1 MTALKKYARLE
12 AAGLWRPDAET
23 QRREVIVSIGE
34 ATLVITNMKDQPL
47 THWSLAAIERANPGQ
62 TPAIYHPDG
71 DPDET
76 LELGEDETQMV
87 KAIETLRNAISRT
100 RPRPGRLRLLSV
112 LTSLAAVVALGVFWL
127 PDALI
132 RHAVTVVPDT
142 TRATLGRSLRDRIER
157 VTGPACKPGQAAGA
171 LNRLAR
177 RTGAGSIVIVPG
189 GTRNS
194 LALPGGI
201 IVLNRSL
208 VEDWEEP
215 DVVAGYIIAETFRRQ
230 ETDPLAALLEASGPM
245 VSFRLLTTGEVPPA
259 VLDDYA
265 ELLMKTPRPLVTD
278 AALLDAFERA
288 AIRSTPY
295 ARAIDVTGETT
306 LGLIEADPMNGRE
319 TEPVLPDRDW
329 ILLQAIC
336 ES

>member
-34 ATLVITNMKDQPL
+34 ATLVITDMKDQPL
-47 THWSLAAIERANPGQ
+47 THWSLAAVERTNPGQ
-62 TPAIYHPDG
+62 TPAVYYPDG

-76 LELGEDETQMV
+76 LELGADETQMV
-87 KAIETLRNAISRT
+87 KAIETLRNAVSRA
-100 RPRPGRLRLLSV
+100 RPRPGRLRILSV
-112 LTSLAAVVALGVFWL
+112 LTSVAAVVAVAVLWL
-127 PDALI
+127 PDALL
-132 RHAVTVVPDT
+132 RHTVSVVPDI
-142 TRATLGRSLRDRIER
+142 TRAALGRSLRDRIER
-157 VTGPACKPGQAAGA
+157 VTGPACKPGPAAAA
-171 LNRLAR
+171 LSRLAR
-177 RTGAGSIVIVPG
+177 RTGAGSLVVVPG

-194 LALPGGI
+194 LTLPGNI
-201 IVLNRSL
+201 MILNRAL

-215 DVVAGYIIAETFRRQ
+215 DVVAGYILAETVRSAT
-230 ETDPLAALLEASGPM
+230 TDPLAELLQASGPM
-245 VSFRLLTTGEVPPA
+245 VSFRLLTTGKIQSA

-265 ELLMKTPRPLVTD
+265 ELLMKTARPDVDQT
-278 AALLDAFERA
+278 ALLAAFEQTG
-288 AIRSTPY
+288 IRSTPY
-295 ARAIDVTGETT
+295 ARALDITGETT
-306 LGLIEADPMNGRE
+306 LGLIEADPMSGRD